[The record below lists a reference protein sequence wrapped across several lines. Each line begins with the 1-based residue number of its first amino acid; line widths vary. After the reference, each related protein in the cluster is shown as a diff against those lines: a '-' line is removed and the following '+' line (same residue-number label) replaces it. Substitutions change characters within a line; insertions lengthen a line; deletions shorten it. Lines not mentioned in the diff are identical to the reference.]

1 MRRNFRK
8 SSNYVDSKV
17 ITFSILGVLL
27 LSTVVFGILM
37 YGKSVNDDV
46 RSGQLSVEQIASI
59 KEKEQESE
67 SASTQIGKSIEEAE
81 KENVKEDLRTKEEK
95 SEENTN
101 KTAETIESL
110 LNNTS
115 NTEKQ
120 TEKKQDGT
128 TTKNVATT
136 VKAEPKEVK
145 KELSFQKP
153 VEGEIMRQFA
163 KENLVYSETLSEWVT
178 HLGIDI
184 KADKTTVV
192 NSAEEGTIKSIK
204 NDPRYGLTIVVSHQ
218 DGFETVYANLLS
230 SEFVKEG
237 DKVTKGQA
245 IGTVGNT
252 GVFESVDEP
261 HLHFEILKDSTQID
275 PSLYIK

>member
-81 KENVKEDLRTKEEK
+81 KENVKEDLSTKEEK

-261 HLHFEILKDSTQID
+261 HLHFEILKDSIQID
-275 PSLYIK
+275 PNLYIK

>member
-8 SSNYVDSKV
+8 SSNSVDSKV

-37 YGKSVNDDV
+37 YGKSVNDGV

-67 SASTQIGKSIEEAE
+67 SASTQMGKSIEEAE
-81 KENVKEDLRTKEEK
+81 KENLKEDLSIKEEK

-120 TEKKQDGT
+120 TEKKQDST
-128 TTKNVATT
+128 TTKNVTT
-136 VKAEPKEVK
+136 SAKADPKEVK

-261 HLHFEILKDSTQID
+261 HLHFEILKDSIQVD
-275 PSLYIK
+275 PNLYIK

>member
-46 RSGQLSVEQIASI
+46 RSGQLRVEQIASI

-81 KENVKEDLRTKEEK
+81 KENVKEDLSTKEEK

>member
-81 KENVKEDLRTKEEK
+81 KENVKEDLSTKEEK
-95 SEENTN
+95 SEKNTN

>member
-261 HLHFEILKDSTQID
+261 HLHFEILKDSIQID
-275 PSLYIK
+275 PNLYIK